1 MDHKPFVE
9 RVVGAVL
16 TATLI
21 ILDLLGVLL
30 LPSDSEFLGIG
41 VWKILLALTAIAA
54 LILVHGYHRENKSI
68 LVQLKD
74 ALQDR
79 RRNPAQLRSIKGSVT
94 TFFEDRDLS
103 VSWQD
108 HAVGLTKHMLDA
120 RQYGLFDSPE
130 FADERAALIRSENES
145 LTMIF
150 KRVRSMM
157 AKKRQVGKPE
167 TSEELVTEYRNW
179 LIEALDREIELAEA
193 ELRD

>member
-1 MDHKPFVE
+1 MEHKPFVE

-41 VWKILLALTAIAA
+41 VWKILVALTAIAA

-68 LVQLKD
+68 LVRLKD

-79 RRNPAQLRSIKGSVT
+79 RRNPAQLRSIKDTVT
-94 TFFEDRDLS
+94 TFFEDRDQS
-103 VSWQD
+103 ISWQD
-108 HAVGLTKHMLDA
+108 HAVGLTRHMLDA
-120 RQYGLFDSPE
+120 RRYGLFESPE

-145 LTMIF
+145 LATIF
-150 KRVRSMM
+150 LRVRSMM
-157 AKKRQVGKPE
+157 GKKRSTGK
-167 TSEELVTEYRNW
+167 SGSWEESVTEFRNW
-179 LIEALDREIELAEA
+179 FIAALDREIELAEA